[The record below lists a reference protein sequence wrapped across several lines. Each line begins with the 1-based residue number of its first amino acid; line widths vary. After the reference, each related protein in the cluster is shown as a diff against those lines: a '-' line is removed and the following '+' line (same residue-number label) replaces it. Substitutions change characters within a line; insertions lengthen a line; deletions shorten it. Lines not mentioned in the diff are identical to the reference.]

1 MHLVIEGC
9 VKVASDPLA
18 KRTLKMNRVEAPA
31 DFISTVIF
39 DRERGDAP
47 NRKLVSRKTSIEKH
61 ALELSLGT
69 KLKAGSSGL
78 VYEF

>member
-9 VKVASDPLA
+9 VKAASDPLA
-18 KRTLKMNRVEAPA
+18 KRTLKMNRVEAPE

-47 NRKLVSRKTSIEKH
+47 KRKLVSRKTPIEKH
-61 ALELSLGT
+61 ALELCLG
-69 KLKAGSSGL
+69 AN
-78 VYEF
+78 